1 MQYSLWKVCAS
12 PTQLTMLSP
21 ISNRVPN
28 TLPKT
33 VMQALPHLSPVDR
46 ENPKQPMAHTGIHF
60 DGALLDSTIRLVTL
74 ASIVR
79 FIAVIAKLVF

>member
-1 MQYSLWKVCAS
+1 
-12 PTQLTMLSP
+12 MLSP

-60 DGALLDSTIRLVTL
+60 DGALLDSTIRLVTDFTL
-74 ASIVR
+74 ASIVC